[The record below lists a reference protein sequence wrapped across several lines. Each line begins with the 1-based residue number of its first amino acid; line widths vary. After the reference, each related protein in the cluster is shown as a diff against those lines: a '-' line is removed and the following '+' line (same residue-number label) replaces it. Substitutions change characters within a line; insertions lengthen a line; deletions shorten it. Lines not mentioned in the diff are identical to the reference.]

1 MKITLNENL
10 KRMRTERGMTQG
22 ELAAALS
29 VTPQSVS
36 RWENGQAYP
45 DTEMLPVRASY
56 FGVTLDELMMGENMD
71 TGRLLDE
78 QRAIERAMRKQPTAL
93 LQMQLCDVLEK
104 IVERKPD
111 NVYYLGLYFRNLIK
125 RKNGYGGV
133 SEKQVE
139 RVRNIFRERLKRAE
153 IEERYLLLDEVIKGE
168 EEEKLILWK
177 SYVPNSCRSQEFLW
191 DDLLM
196 GRYHF
201 RGDVE
206 HWETQNQLALY
217 RQIGRALRHLTI
229 NRPEVSVDNCAVYP
243 TLPLRDVAHYEMAMT
258 LLNTFSTR
266 VDDIFLAARVAIE
279 FDYAGALFAAGDK
292 ERGFEMLDLVKAH
305 AKLMWDKACKR
316 TVMRGSVPF
325 LSQVKETY
333 DAHFVMGVNP
343 FSLMGNVLGYH
354 KRSEFDSVR
363 NDDRFRTYVSEMHYL
378 TPMTHYVG
386 RDADTLAN
394 LPDFKGTFDPMLTL
408 AREQLRT
415 SGGTLS
421 TQVTVLYTKE
431 GNTYHAV
438 EPNAM
443 EGQPCTLR
451 LLKSLRDKGDSH
463 IERCV
468 IVWWRMGGEVDV
480 PSYEVREK
488 MLELDPKNR
497 ETKILICSGEG
508 FAGCPLFKTGNFS

>member
-1 MKITLNENL
+1 MKITLGENL
-10 KRMRTERGMTQG
+10 KRMRTERGLTQG
-22 ELAAALS
+22 DLAAVLS

-36 RWENGQAYP
+36 RWETGQAYP
-45 DTEMLPVRASY
+45 DTEMLPVLASY
-56 FGVTLDELMMGENMD
+56 FSVTLDELMMGENME
-71 TGRLLDE
+71 TGRLLEE
-78 QRAIERAMRKQPTAL
+78 QRSIERAMRVQPTAV
-93 LQMQLCDVLEK
+93 LQAQLCDVLEK

-125 RKNGYGGV
+125 RKNSYGGV
-133 SEKQVE
+133 SEKQIE
-139 RVRNIFRERLKRAE
+139 RVRNIFRERLKTAE
-153 IEERYLLLDEVIKGE
+153 IEEGYLLLDEVIRRD

-177 SYVPNSCRSQEFLW
+177 PYVPNSRCSQEFLW

-206 HWETQNQLALY
+206 HWETKNQLALY
-217 RQIGRALRHLTI
+217 RQIGRALRHLTT
-229 NRPEVSVDNCAVYP
+229 NRPEESVEDRPIYP
-243 TLPLRDVAHYEMAMT
+243 MLPLRDVAHYEVAMT

-266 VDDIFLAARVAIE
+266 VDDIFLVARVAVE

-292 ERGFEMLDLVKAH
+292 ERGFEMLDLVKVH

-316 TVMRGSVPF
+316 AVMRGSVPF
-325 LSQVKETY
+325 LSRVKETY
-333 DAHFVMGVNP
+333 DTHFVMGVNA
-343 FSLMGNVLGYH
+343 FSLTGNIFGYH

-363 NDDRFRTYVSEMHYL
+363 DDDRFRTYVSEMHYL
-378 TPMTHYVG
+378 TPMTYYVG

-394 LPDFKGTFDPMLTL
+394 LPDFKDTFAPMLTL
-408 AREQLRT
+408 AREQLRA
-415 SGGTLS
+415 SGGTLK
-421 TQVTVLYTKE
+421 TQVTVLYTEE

-443 EGQPCTLR
+443 EGQPNTLR
-451 LLKSLRDKGDSH
+451 LLKSLQDKGDSH

-468 IVWWRMGGEVDV
+468 TVWWRMGGEIDV

-488 MLELDPKNR
+488 MLGLDPQNR
-497 ETKILICSGEG
+497 ETKILISSGRG